1 MDPSMRKTLLN
12 KALTP
17 CLLFSG
23 LLMVGCAAG
32 PSLTSPA
39 AVSANS
45 TKVSLQGI
53 VHGGQQ
59 PVSGATIQLYAAGTP
74 ATGGGYGLGAV
85 PLITGTLPVTDSDGN
100 FNITGDYTL
109 PAAAS
114 HFYIVASG
122 GSPGVGQPA
131 NSDIALM
138 AVLDGCTATVGLS
151 PTLQIQINEVT
162 TAAAVQALQPF
173 MAAPSAANSG
183 APMIGAPAT
192 AYNALQNAFA
202 TANNLANI
210 TSAAAL
216 KQASSY
222 ATSDTNALTLNTL
235 GNILAFCIN
244 SSPASGRCAQLAL
257 DTQPTGTAYLATDTI
272 QNAYYMA
279 QNPTYDVPAL
289 FNLQPAAAPFVGLD
303 TTPSSFSTPVVTS
316 NSACQLPVNLGSAG
330 NYAVIAY
337 STITNSST
345 VSDQTSITG
354 GNVGLSPGT
363 AETGFVTGTYVA
375 TFDNTDAAAAK
386 ADLSTAYTSAAGLL
400 LPAVLPTDLS
410 NITFT
415 PGLYST
421 ASTVTLNSGK
431 VTLDGQGDPN
441 AVFIFQIG
449 STFNAAG
456 GTQVVLINGASPANV
471 FWQVGTSATIGGAA
485 QWQGNVMAYAS
496 ISFGTDATLQ
506 GRALAENGAVTLLSN
521 TITVPAAVLQ

>member
-1 MDPSMRKTLLN
+1 MINSLTSRTLV
-12 KALTP
+12 P
-17 CLLFSG
+17 CLLLSALFA
-23 LLMVGCAAG
+23 VGCGVG
-32 PSLTSPA
+32 PSFTSPT
-39 AVSANS
+39 AVTARPTN
-45 TKVSLQGI
+45 VSIQGI

-59 PVSGATIQLYAAGTP
+59 PVAGASIQLYAAGTP
-74 ATGGGYGLGAV
+74 TTGGGFGQGAV
-85 PLITGTLPVTDSDGN
+85 PLITGTLPVTDSNGG
-100 FNITGDYTL
+100 FSITGLYTV
-109 PAAAS
+109 PVAAS

-122 GSPGVGQPA
+122 GSPGLGQPV
-131 NSDIALM
+131 NPDIALM

-173 MAAPSAANSG
+173 MAPPSAANSG
-183 APMIGAPAT
+183 APTIGAPAT

-202 TANNLANI
+202 TANNLASI
-210 TSAAAL
+210 TTG
-216 KQASSY
+216 ASLQKINSY
-222 ATSDTNALTLNTL
+222 ATSDNNALTLNSL
-235 GNILAFCIN
+235 GNIIAFCVN
-244 SSPASGRCAQLAL
+244 SSLPSGNCAQLAQ
-257 DTQPTGTAYLATDTI
+257 DTQPNGTAYLATDTI
-272 QNAYYMA
+272 QNAWYIA
-279 QNPTYDVPAL
+279 QNPTYNVPAL
-289 FNLQPAAAPFVGLD
+289 FNLQPPAAPFPGLS
-303 TTPSSFSTPVVTS
+303 TMPASFSTPVATS
-316 NSACQLPVNLGSAG
+316 ASACQSPVNLGSVG

-345 VSDQTSITG
+345 VPDQTVITG

-375 TFDNTDAAAAK
+375 TFDNADAAAAK
-386 ADLSTAYTSAAGLL
+386 VDLSTAYTSAAGLL

-421 ASTVTLNSGK
+421 ASTVTLNSGT

-485 QWQGNVMAYAS
+485 QWQGNILAYAS

-521 TITVPAAVLQ
+521 KITTPAVTH